1 LEIEKIFMIDWK
13 EISKEA
19 SFVSHRLIGWI
30 YWDPDAIRAYSDLGI
45 PDGFG
50 YYVTTRAGKLGNAA
64 PKIVSAAYY
73 SIHPEFV
80 NASYQMLN
88 KHSTL
93 NDAMKVRDEAVSDG
107 LKKFV
112 PEICDDLASM
122 RKVLWESAESLPISG
137 RVLFASQ
144 LDHRRFDNPLID
156 AWLAVN
162 CIREWRGDTH
172 WAMLTAEDITGVQAG
187 ILDGARRSYDADWLP
202 RSRGA
207 DDEAIHTAYTGLEK
221 RGFAKNQAV
230 TDAGIAY
237 RQSLEDK
244 LDEITS
250 LAWRNIGKAATQNFV
265 RLVSSVGEVLL
276 ERIDVTGGTKWM
288 PAARRLI
295 VPEEQLR

>member
-112 PEICDDLASM
+112 PEICDELASM
-122 RKVLWESAESLPISG
+122 RELLWESAESLPISG

-144 LDHRRFDNPLID
+144 LDHRRLDNPLID

-207 DDEAIHTAYTGLEK
+207 DDEAIRTAYMGLEK
-221 RGFAKNQAV
+221 RGLAKNQVV

-244 LDEITS
+244 LNEITS
-250 LAWRNIGKAATQNFV
+250 LAWKNIGEEATQNFV
-265 RLVSSVGEVLL
+265 RLVNSVGEVLL

-288 PAARRLI
+288 PAARRLT
-295 VPEEQLR
+295 VPEE

>member
-1 LEIEKIFMIDWK
+1 MIDWK

-19 SFVSHRLIGWI
+19 AFVSHRLIGWI

-112 PEICDDLASM
+112 PEICDELASM
-122 RKVLWESAESLPISG
+122 RELLWESAESLPISG

-144 LDHRRFDNPLID
+144 LDHRRLDNPLID

-207 DDEAIHTAYTGLEK
+207 DDEAIRTAYTGLEK
-221 RGFAKNQAV
+221 RGFAKNQVV

-244 LDEITS
+244 LNEITS
-250 LAWRNIGKAATQNFV
+250 LAWKNIGEEATQNFV
-265 RLVSSVGEVLL
+265 RLVNSVGEVLL

-288 PAARRLI
+288 PAARRLT
-295 VPEEQLR
+295 VPEE

>member
-1 LEIEKIFMIDWK
+1 MMDWK

-19 SFVSHRLIGWI
+19 AFVSHRLIGWI
-30 YWDPDAIRAYSDLGI
+30 YWDPDAISAYSGLGI

-50 YYVTTRAGKLGNAA
+50 YYVTTRAGKLGNAG
-64 PKIVSAAYY
+64 PGIVSAAYY

-295 VPEEQLR
+295 VPEEQLG